1 MIEVRRQDVEAERGR
16 DDRDDTVI
24 SEGEHGGEK
33 VNFLFVKPNIL
44 FPRTCSFIFLFF
56 FLLRRNLGYL

>member
-33 VNFLFVKPNIL
+33 VNFLYLSNPTYY
-44 FPRTCSFIFLFF
+44 FPERVLLFF
-56 FLLRRNLGYL
+56 YFFFC

>member
-33 VNFLFVKPNIL
+33 VNFL
-44 FPRTCSFIFLFF
+44 
-56 FLLRRNLGYL
+56 